1 MAKIAI
7 IGSGLIGRAWAISF
21 ARAKHEI
28 RLYDQVA
35 GAAEKAIA
43 FARDMAAPLESEG
56 LLEGQTADQLV
67 ARIKPAA
74 SLEEAL
80 AGVVHV
86 QENTPEDVAVKR
98 KVFAELDAIAAPE
111 TVLASSTSAILPSKF
126 TENLKGR
133 GRCLVMHPIN
143 PPYLIPAVEIV
154 PAPWTDPAAMEKTRQ
169 LAVASGQA
177 PIVMKRELDGFVMN
191 RMQGALL
198 EEAFRLVA
206 DGYASV
212 EDVDVGIR
220 EGLALRWS
228 FMGPFETIDLNA
240 PGGVKDYCERY
251 QQIYSRLFPSMQRR
265 VDWAGEVMQTV
276 EKERRAKLPAADL
289 LKRHQWRDRRLM
301 ALTAHKRKAAKE
313 IGS

>member
-7 IGSGLIGRAWAISF
+7 IGSGLVGRAWAISF
-21 ARAKHEI
+21 ARVGHAVRI
-28 RLYDQVA
+28 YDQA
-35 GAAEKAIA
+35 SGAAEKAIG
-43 FARDMAAPLESEG
+43 FAREMAQPLESEG
-56 LLEGQTADQLV
+56 LLDGQSADQLV
-67 ARIKPAA
+67 ARMKPAS
-74 SLEEAL
+74 SLKEAL
-80 AGVVHV
+80 DGVVHV

-98 KVFAELDAIAAPE
+98 QVFAELDAIAAPE

-126 TENLKGR
+126 TEHLKGR

-154 PAPWTDPAAMEKTRQ
+154 PAPWTEPSAVEKTRQ

-191 RMQGALL
+191 RLQGALL

-220 EGLALRWS
+220 EGIALRWS
-228 FMGPFETIDLNA
+228 FMGPFETIDLNS
-240 PGGVKDYCERY
+240 PGGVRDYVLRY
-251 QQIYSRLFPSMQRR
+251 QEIYERLHPSQQRR
-265 VDWAGEVMQTV
+265 VNWAGPV
-276 EKERRAKLPAADL
+276 
-289 LKRHQWRDRRLM
+289 
-301 ALTAHKRKAAKE
+301 
-313 IGS
+313 